1 MKESSLDIQ
10 IEKLR
15 NKMHEAYR
23 SKKPYHEILEIS
35 QQLDKLLNQLS
46 RKSK

>member
-1 MKESSLDIQ
+1 MRESSLDIQ

-15 NKMHEAYR
+15 TKMYEAYR
-23 SKKPYHEILEIS
+23 SNKPYKEILEIS